1 MDIDRL
7 TRTLKAEEGTRR
19 MANGRHRVY
28 MDTMGR
34 YTIGFGRNLSDVG
47 ISDNEAAMLLANDIH
62 AAIDQLTSAF
72 PWFSSLD
79 DVRQRVLADMAF
91 NQGLGDSHA
100 GLLSFHKM
108 LTAVSV
114 GDYDLAADEMLD
126 SQWAD
131 EVKGR
136 ALVLAEM
143 MRSGADP
150 IS

>member
-19 MANGRHRVY
+19 MANGRHRLY
-28 MDTMGR
+28 QDTKGKW
-34 YTIGFGRNLSDVG
+34 TIGYGRNLSDTG
-47 ISDNEAAMLLANDIH
+47 LSDEEAAYLLDHDIQS
-62 AAIDQLTSAF
+62 ATDELTSAF

-79 DVRQRVLADMAF
+79 DVRQRVLVDLAF
-91 NQGLGDSHA
+91 NMGLGNTHV
-100 GLLSFHKM
+100 GVLSFHKM

-114 GDYDLAADEMLD
+114 GDYAMAAEEMLD
-126 SQWAD
+126 SVWAV

-136 ALVLAEM
+136 AVMLAEM